1 MPSPERVKE
10 ADRLMTICNACRYCA
25 GFCAV
30 FPAMERRRTF
40 DEKDLV
46 YLSNL
51 CFECRACYYACQ
63 YAPPHEFAVNV
74 PQALSE
80 LRADTYADYAWPRI
94 LSGLYRNNALLV
106 GLITTLCVVLAYLLT
121 LAFQGTSVL
130 FSAHQGT
137 GAFYAVVPY
146 GAIVFPAT
154 IMFFYAIFALL
165 AGFVSFWRR
174 TRGTVGDLVNPA
186 AFLRAVRDAFGL
198 EYMKGGGDGCNY
210 PNAKFSKSRMW
221 HHHLVFYGFLLD
233 FAATTVAAF
242 YHHFLEWEAPY
253 PYLSLPVVLGTV
265 GGVML
270 CIGTIGLL
278 YLKSQSDRD
287 PAGQRMLS
295 LDNTF
300 LVMLFLTSFTGLLL
314 LFVRETSW
322 MGSLLVIHLGV
333 VAALFLTLPYSK
345 FAHAVYRYSAL
356 IQNAIE
362 VQEDEKRMAPGA

>member
-1 MPSPERVKE
+1 VPSLERLNE

-40 DEKDLV
+40 DKKDLV

-74 PQALSE
+74 PKALSE

-94 LSGLYRNNALLV
+94 LSGLYRNNAFMI
-106 GLITTLCVVLAYLLT
+106 GLISTVCVALAFVLT
-121 LAFQGTSVL
+121 LGFQGGAVL
-130 FSAHQGT
+130 FSAHEGT

-146 GAIVFPAT
+146 GAMVIPAT
-154 IMFFYAIFALL
+154 VMFFYAIFALL
-165 AGFVSFWRR
+165 AGFVNFWRG
-174 TRGTVGDLVNPA
+174 TRGTLADLINPA
-186 AFLRAVRDAFGL
+186 AFCRAVRDAFGL
-198 EYMKGGGDGCNY
+198 EYMKGGGGGCNY
-210 PNAKFSKSRMW
+210 PDAKFSKSRMW
-221 HHHLVFYGFLLD
+221 NHHLVFYGFLLD

-242 YHHFLEWEAPY
+242 YHHFLHLEAPY
-253 PYLSLPVVLGTV
+253 PYLSAPVVLGTV

-270 CIGTIGLL
+270 CIGTVGLL
-278 YLKSQSDRD
+278 YLKAVSDRE
-287 PAGQRMLS
+287 PAEQEMLS
-295 LDNTF
+295 LDRGF

-314 LFVRETSW
+314 LCLRETSW
-322 MGSLLVIHLGV
+322 MGTLLVIHLGV
-333 VAALFLTLPYSK
+333 VAGLFLTLPYSK

-362 VQEDEKRMAPGA
+362 VREDVG